1 MVDLPKLTETD
12 MGQEDTTKTPQDQP
26 PTFPPSRILLERG
39 LLGEKYFASRQEFEA
54 WKKLPWWKRLF
65 S

>member
-1 MVDLPKLTETD
+1 MSENPDPKLPE
-12 MGQEDTTKTPQDQP
+12 P
-26 PTFPPSRILLERG
+26 PPSRILLERG
-39 LLGEKYFASRQEFEA
+39 LLGVKHFPSQQAYEA